1 MELYSEHFISNTN
14 QECKVPS
21 KKYRATCDKK
31 NIYNILSNLETDI
44 SKIKY
49 RVIRE
54 KTKSAEYDFDKMY
67 LWYKNKLKE
76 ESDNKV
82 KSKQA
87 AAAYANK
94 MNSQLENDTKEY
106 EKKNRGAFEKKAQ
119 KQINSVKPV
128 KLG

>member
-1 MELYSEHFISNTN
+1 MLSIFIILLFIILFIVLSFVNNYMELYSEHFISNTN

-54 KTKSAEYDFDKMY
+54 KTKSAEYD
-67 LWYKNKLKE
+67 
-76 ESDNKV
+76 
-82 KSKQA
+82 
-87 AAAYANK
+87 
-94 MNSQLENDTKEY
+94 
-106 EKKNRGAFEKKAQ
+106 EKRKCSPGPPFLGLVGKGFF
-119 KQINSVKPV
+119 PV
-128 KLG
+128 RP